1 MAQVMPIV
9 DLVFEG
15 LEEVEAN
22 DASHCSWD
30 EDKHRVDE
38 AVQSSVFNASALVS
52 DDGVKKSLL
61 QGASEVLPGLYVGSV
76 NDVEAVR
83 RLGVKYVLN
92 LAASSNH
99 EVQSK
104 NVRMLYINAE
114 DRRGYDLLSK
124 HFETCREFIKRGL
137 EDGGVLV
144 HCQAGVNRSVAIVA
158 AYLISEKRVK
168 LSRVLSLLK
177 EKRGMVLTN
186 TCFIAELVDHA
197 RSEGLLD
204 L

>member
-9 DLVFEG
+9 DLVFDG
-15 LEEVEAN
+15 LEEVEVT
-22 DASHCSWD
+22 DTSHCSWD
-30 EDKHRVDE
+30 EDKNRVDE

-52 DDGVKKSLL
+52 DDGIKKSLL
-61 QGASEVLPGLYVGSV
+61 QGASEVIPGLYVGSI
-76 NDVEAVR
+76 NDVEAVQ
-83 RLGVKYVLN
+83 RLGVNYVLN
-92 LAASSNH
+92 LAATSNH
-99 EVQSK
+99 EVQNRSL
-104 NVRMLYINAE
+104 RMLHIKAE
-114 DRRGYDLLSK
+114 DRRGYNLLSK
-124 HFETCREFIKRGL
+124 HFGTCREFIKRGL

-158 AYLISEKRVK
+158 AYLISEERAK

-197 RSEGLLD
+197 RNEGLLD